1 MGHTVPS
8 SRRDNISHQLVLATE
23 AHASGGVVRWR
34 ELYQYRAAPR
44 VVLWTPWLD
53 PDCRLLS
60 RSVTA
65 EKNVRECLRECIDGG
80 RGGATESGQ
89 IAVQKQRFLPR
100 SPCATEQQLA
110 TRRPAAANYGAVNGS
125 SERRAEIRAGWG
137 IAERKKSKC
146 GVCGV
151 CGMGKSVSLFDVKFF
166 LIPASNRQERCW
178 CCDSRSS
185 RIGASCSSSSRRT
198 LPFDIRVRVGWRNCL
213 EAAV

>member
-1 MGHTVPS
+1 MRWGIPYPLAGET
-8 SRRDNISHQLVLATE
+8 ILATSSSWPPRHMHRGE
-23 AHASGGVVRWR
+23 LCAGGSCTNIEQHHAWCCGRHGWIRTAVYSPG
-34 ELYQYRAAPR
+34 
-44 VVLWTPWLD
+44 
-53 PDCRLLS
+53 LS
-60 RSVTA
+60 RPKKVSVSA
-65 EKNVRECLRECIDGG
+65 YGNVLTGG

-89 IAVQKQRFLPR
+89 IAVQEQRFLPR

-137 IAERKKSKC
+137 IAERKKKPR
-146 GVCGV
+146 CGV
-151 CGMGKSVSLFDVKFF
+151 CGMGKSVSLFDGKFF

-178 CCDSRSS
+178 CRDSRSS